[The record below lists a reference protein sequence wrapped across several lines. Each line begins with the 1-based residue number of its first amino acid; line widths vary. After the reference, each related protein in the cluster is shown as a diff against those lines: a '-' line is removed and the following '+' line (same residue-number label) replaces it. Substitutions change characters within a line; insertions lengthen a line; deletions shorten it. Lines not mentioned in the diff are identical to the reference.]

1 MSDRTSPEQR
11 PVEELSRYL
20 TEVTG
25 EPVDE
30 LLLTRALTHRS
41 FSYENGGLP
50 HNERLEFLGDSVLG
64 VVITQRLYLRYP
76 DRPEGEL
83 AKIRASV
90 VNMHALADVARGLG
104 DEGGLGKYLFL
115 GRGEEMTGGR
125 DKDSI
130 LADGLESLFG
140 AVFLSHG
147 LETSQRVIL
156 RLFDERLERAGNL
169 GAGLDWKTSLQ
180 ELSSERGFG
189 PPQYQISATGPD
201 HNKEFTATALVAG
214 ESLGEGVGRT
224 KKEAEQQA
232 AAHAWKVLTERASA
246 S

>member
-1 MSDRTSPEQR
+1 
-11 PVEELSRYL
+11 
-20 TEVTG
+20 
-25 EPVDE
+25 
-30 LLLTRALTHRS
+30 
-41 FSYENGGLP
+41 
-50 HNERLEFLGDSVLG
+50 
-64 VVITQRLYLRYP
+64 
-76 DRPEGEL
+76 
-83 AKIRASV
+83 
-90 VNMHALADVARGLG
+90 
-104 DEGGLGKYLFL
+104 
-115 GRGEEMTGGR
+115 MTGGR